1 MSEVEAVKVTSKT
14 GLGSDTS
21 SSDQK
26 AVHSGFDI
34 EEREAQILGKPQRI
48 APLTPEEFDQEARAL
63 VVSIRES
70 LGLSDHSKMPP
81 VFGLMLKHPGLF
93 RCQMEMGVQL
103 LGKGVL
109 GERERELAILRTGWL
124 CGAPFEWG
132 EHVDVAKR
140 YGVTPEEI
148 ERVTQGSSA
157 SGWTEHEA
165 AVLRGVE
172 ELLANQMI
180 SDATWD
186 VLARTWTERQLIE
199 FPTLIGQ
206 YVATA
211 YLQNSLRIRLAAVNS
226 GLKHR

>member
-1 MSEVEAVKVTSKT
+1 VTAISNT
-14 GLGSDTS
+14 GVGSGAPTSDRSANDT
-21 SSDQK
+21 
-26 AVHSGFDI
+26 GFDVDA
-34 EEREAQILGKPQRI
+34 REAEVLGKPQRI
-48 APLTPEEFDQEARAL
+48 APLGPEEFEGEAKAL
-63 VVSIRES
+63 IVGVRES
-70 LGLSDHSKMPP
+70 LGLSEHSAIPE
-81 VFGLMLKHPGLF
+81 VFGVMLKHPGLF
-93 RCQMEMGVQL
+93 RCQMEMGIQL
-103 LGKGVL
+103 LGKGTL
-109 GERERELAILRTGWL
+109 GARERELAILRVGWL
-124 CGAPFEWG
+124 CRAPYEWG

-140 YGVTPEEI
+140 YGVTNEEI

-172 ELLANQMI
+172 ELLGNQMI
-180 SDATWD
+180 SDNTWE

-211 YLQNSLRIRLAAVNS
+211 YSQNSLRIRLAAVNG

>member
-1 MSEVEAVKVTSKT
+1 VKATIKSE
-14 GLGSDTS
+14 LGSEAS
-21 SSDQK
+21 PSDQL
-26 AVHSGFDI
+26 AAHPGFDI
-34 EEREAQILGKPQRI
+34 EEREAEILGKPQRI
-48 APLTPEEFDQEARAL
+48 APLSPEEFDEEARAL
-63 VVSIRES
+63 VVSVRES

-103 LGKGVL
+103 LGRGVL

-124 CGAPFEWG
+124 CRAPFEWG

-140 YGVTPEEI
+140 YGVTDAEI

-157 SGWTEHEA
+157 AGWSEHEA

-172 ELLANQMI
+172 ELLADHMI
-180 SDATWD
+180 SDATWE

-211 YLQNSLRIRLAAVNS
+211 YSQNSLRIRLAADNS